1 MVTAQASLRGSCRR
15 EHEPPDADQVR
26 RSGVMGTVPS
36 DRVGPLYES
45 NLTVTAIGRLGG
57 DSPIR

>member
-1 MVTAQASLRGSCRR
+1 MVTAQASLSGSWRR
-15 EHEPPDADQVR
+15 EHDPPDADQVQ

-36 DRVGPLYES
+36 GRVGPLYES

-57 DSPIR
+57 DSPSR